1 MTPTDRL
8 LQEPA
13 VAHSA
18 VARELAV
25 VMTCPTGLTSSGFP
39 YLQPAAWHRLRDWVP
54 MLFGDG
60 MACLQARDAIVAVA
74 RSAAADL
81 DVDTLVDLNRA
92 AAVLGQVVRSAA
104 VCAPSDLW
112 VLRAVVGHLAA
123 MGVMAQLARGEV
135 VRADSIA
142 GVDADELAIDLRF
155 LLARGVVVCAEGG
168 GHRLAPHL
176 HARGLCQLPP
186 LQHTSSPSLAW
197 AIACGPDTD
206 PDPDVVAAAIGD
218 AAAALAH
225 LGAPLP
231 PSVRQ
236 AGVWSPTAFE
246 VEVGHRLVPL
256 VVGLA
261 AAGRAHVLS
270 HQPSPLMP
278 ADLCPAAQ
286 DTGRIA
292 LSILRAA
299 AVVDDQHVVTDVG
312 RRVLGRGPGP
322 FGIIEAYR
330 TYLDQLPQIWRHG
343 RGSVHVER
351 GANVAAS
358 QAANAKSFG
367 EANDALDA
375 FCRETGFSYTV
386 FIEHAL
392 GRGEATRQRL
402 ERSGQGLSYFG
413 ADLEDAAIAAA
424 RDEHRQGHLPANM
437 QFVERTDIADSARL
451 VDAIRAAGHDP
462 DGAVMVVGNG
472 FHEIRD
478 QTDDAIAAVFRGYHD
493 AGIVLLFTEESALSV
508 DDLQETAW
516 NTYHAGFRYVHERS
530 GQHLRPAEARAT
542 GTLEDH
548 LSTSW
553 AECATRAGYVRVE
566 RFCRR
571 GRTIY
576 PYPPPSG
583 HNPSVS
589 ATHFLVP
596 QALAARLKLG

>member
-8 LQEPA
+8 LQDPN

-39 YLQPAAWHRLRDWVP
+39 FLQPSAWHRLRDWVP

-60 MACLQARDAIVAVA
+60 VACLQARDLVVATA
-74 RSAAADL
+74 RQAAADL

-112 VLRAVVGHLAA
+112 ALRAIVSHLAEL
-123 MGVMAQLARGEV
+123 GVMATLAKNGV
-135 VRADSIA
+135 VRAETTPGI
-142 GVDADELAIDLRF
+142 DARELAIDLRF
-155 LLARGVVVCAEGG
+155 LLSRGVVVRAEGG
-168 GHRLAPHL
+168 GHRLAPHR
-176 HARGLCQLPP
+176 HARALCALPI
-186 LQHTSSPSLAW
+186 LAHTSSPSSSWAVLCDPRTEPAADAVAT
-197 AIACGPDTD
+197 AIAA
-206 PDPDVVAAAIGD
+206 V
-218 AAAALAH
+218 AH
-225 LGAPLP
+225 LGAPFP
-231 PSVRQ
+231 EAVRQ
-236 AGVWSPTAFE
+236 AGIWSPTAFE

-261 AAGRAHVLS
+261 AAGRAHALS
-270 HQPSPLMP
+270 LSSTLAPVDVCPSDE
-278 ADLCPAAQ
+278 A
-286 DTGRIA
+286 TGAIA
-292 LSILRAA
+292 LAILRAA
-299 AVVDDQHVVTDVG
+299 AVVDADNVITDVG
-312 RRVLGRGPGP
+312 RRVLARGPGP

-330 TYLDQLPQIWRHG
+330 TYLDQLPHIWRHG
-343 RGSVHVER
+343 RAGVHVER

-367 EANDALDA
+367 EANDALDG

-424 RDEHRQGHLPANM
+424 REEHRQGHLPATM
-437 QFVERTDIADSARL
+437 EFVERADIGDSAIL
-451 VDAIRAAGHDP
+451 TNAIRAAGKDP

-472 FHEIRD
+472 FHEVRD
-478 QTDDAIAAVFRGYHD
+478 QTDDGITAVFRGYHD

-530 GQHLRPAEARAT
+530 GQHLRPAEARVT

-583 HNPSVS
+583 HNPAVSV
-589 ATHFLVP
+589 THFLVP
-596 QALAARLKLG
+596 SALAARLHLV

>member
-8 LQEPA
+8 LQDPA

-39 YLQPAAWHRLRDWVP
+39 FLQPSAWHRLRDWVP

-60 MACLQARDAIVAVA
+60 VACLQARDLVVATA
-74 RSAAADL
+74 RHAAADL

-112 VLRAVVGHLAA
+112 ALRAIISHLAEL
-123 MGVMAQLARGEV
+123 GVMATLAKGGV
-135 VRADSIA
+135 VRAEATPGI
-142 GVDADELAIDLRF
+142 DARELAIDLRF
-155 LLARGVVVCAEGG
+155 LLSRGVVVRAEGG
-168 GHRLAPHL
+168 GHRLAPHR
-176 HARGLCQLPP
+176 HARALCALPI
-186 LQHTSSPSLAW
+186 LGHTSSPSSSWAVLCDPRIDPAADAGPIAT
-197 AIACGPDTD
+197 AIAA
-206 PDPDVVAAAIGD
+206 V
-218 AAAALAH
+218 AH
-225 LGAPLP
+225 LGARFPEAA
-231 PSVRQ
+231 RQ
-236 AGVWSPTAFE
+236 PGIWSPTAFE

-261 AAGRAHVLS
+261 AAGRAHALS
-270 HQPSPLMP
+270 QSSTLAP
-278 ADLCPAAQ
+278 ADVCPADEA
-286 DTGRIA
+286 TGAIA
-292 LSILRAA
+292 LAILRAA
-299 AVVDDQHVVTDVG
+299 AVVDADNVVTDVG
-312 RRVLGRGPGP
+312 RRVLARGPGP

-330 TYLDQLPQIWRHG
+330 TYLDQLPHIWRHG
-343 RGSVHVER
+343 RAGVHVER

-367 EANDALDA
+367 EANDALDG

-424 RDEHRQGHLPANM
+424 REEHRQGHLPATM
-437 QFVERTDIADSARL
+437 EFVERADIGDSAIL
-451 VDAIRAAGHDP
+451 TNAIRAAGKDP
-462 DGAVMVVGNG
+462 AGAVMVVGNG
-472 FHEIRD
+472 FHEVRD
-478 QTDDAIAAVFRGYHD
+478 QTDDGITAVFRGYHD

-583 HNPSVS
+583 HNPAVSV
-589 ATHFLVP
+589 THFLVP
-596 QALAARLKLG
+596 SALAARLHLV